1 MQTTPATP
9 PTRTLLERLQGASV
23 VGITLGQELYHRFPG
38 GDFLL
43 VAWLDGD
50 TCRLETITRAQAA
63 AWSRRYLPE
72 NEFQEL
78 FPQEGDSR

>member
-1 MQTTPATP
+1 MQNTPTTHQN
-9 PTRTLLERLQGASV
+9 RTLIERLQGASV
-23 VGITLGQELYHRFPG
+23 VGIALGQELYHRFPG

-50 TCRLETITRAQAA
+50 TCRLETIARPQAA

-78 FPQEGDSR
+78 FPQEGDGR